1 MKKDI
6 NIQIIRI
13 IAMLFILL
21 CHFFN
26 EIGNKLTALGQFFNV
41 GVFIFFIIS
50 AYLYG
55 KKNIQHPLKWLINK
69 FLQIC
74 IPIYIW
80 LIFVNVIYRITN
92 ANVKYINNLFYILN
106 IQAFANKNLLG
117 LEHLWFISLILIMYL
132 ITPCLNKA
140 KNLKLNRSKVYT
152 LLVFQILSFIV
163 LSLLN
168 EDVGRYIFYIFI
180 YINVYFASSK
190 NIEIHNKYLMIASFI
205 VAIIFRVGLR
215 SIFDNTIIYSNF
227 VVLPTQTI
235 IAISIFTYLKNLDFN
250 IKRIDI
256 INWLDGITYYIYIV
270 HYIFC
275 VGPLKIVHELS
286 IWYPVQVIGVCFL
299 SIVFGTILKNMTE
312 IINKKIVRT

>member
-1 MKKDI
+1 MV
-6 NIQIIRI
+6 
-13 IAMLFILL
+13 
-21 CHFFN
+21 FF
-26 EIGNKLTALGQFFNV
+26 
-41 GVFIFFIIS
+41 
-50 AYLYG
+50 
-55 KKNIQHPLKWLINK
+55 
-69 FLQIC
+69 
-74 IPIYIW
+74 
-80 LIFVNVIYRITN
+80 
-92 ANVKYINNLFYILN
+92 
-106 IQAFANKNLLG
+106 
-117 LEHLWFISLILIMYL
+117 
-132 ITPCLNKA
+132 
-140 KNLKLNRSKVYT
+140 
-152 LLVFQILSFIV
+152 
-163 LSLLN
+163 
-168 EDVGRYIFYIFI
+168 
-180 YINVYFASSK
+180 
-190 NIEIHNKYLMIASFI
+190 SFI